1 METTINKKRI
11 ALIAVLAA
19 CLAAAA
25 VAGVLAWLTVSNS
38 VTNTFTIGSIT
49 QPTTDPDTPATT
61 VTLAGN
67 ISENKWVDD
76 SKIVPG
82 STVAKNPNIGIGK
95 GSDSSY
101 VYAFVKNNVATDAYF
116 TLNSNWQ
123 PVTYVGDGTAKPL
136 AGGSAGEY
144 TGGLFVYVGPSGSDA
159 AVLAGS
165 PTADT
170 YTGELFSTVKM
181 PTTATAAS
189 YTGKDGAYTMD
200 VSCYLATSEGTS
212 TTDLATA
219 VQTWA
224 NGLAA

>member
-38 VTNTFTIGSIT
+38 VTNTFTIGNIT

-116 TLNSNWQ
+116 TLNSN
-123 PVTYVGDGTAKPL
+123 
-136 AGGSAGEY
+136 
-144 TGGLFVYVGPSGSDA
+144 
-159 AVLAGS
+159 
-165 PTADT
+165 
-170 YTGELFSTVKM
+170 
-181 PTTATAAS
+181 
-189 YTGKDGAYTMD
+189 
-200 VSCYLATSEGTS
+200 
-212 TTDLATA
+212 
-219 VQTWA
+219 
-224 NGLAA
+224 